1 MKDNI
6 IDLEEFKTKKDL
18 RKINIIYDYETDDT
32 KITLTKDFNAL
43 PKIHQLDALQDGLS
57 ILRDVYNQK
66 LKELHNGDIEGDGKQ
81 KTYK

>member
-1 MKDNI
+1 
-6 IDLEEFKTKKDL
+6 
-18 RKINIIYDYETDDT
+18 
-32 KITLTKDFNAL
+32 
-43 PKIHQLDALQDGLS
+43 LS